1 LESQYKRDETLLSEA
16 RELKLT
22 VAGLQQAL
30 EEAKKK
36 EASTYK
42 KIHVN

>member
-1 LESQYKRDETLLSEA
+1 LIAKA

-36 EASTYK
+36 EAST
-42 KIHVN
+42 